1 MAVRLVL
8 STGLH
13 QIKSCV
19 FALEPSTNPFLRNK
33 VHLLPPPEDSTELA
47 ERIHT
52 L

>member
-19 FALEPSTNPFLRNK
+19 FAPEPPRDPFLRSKN
-33 VHLLPPPEDSTELA
+33 HLLPSPEDSTELA